1 MPGGQFSR
9 EARRSPYTPAV
20 MKILVDG
27 YNLIAALWGM
37 GGDRA
42 ELERQREQ
50 LVETISR
57 YKKARGHQMEVVFDG
72 WKDGDPMGS
81 RTRDRGVEVVFSP
94 KGVTADEVIR
104 DTVQESER
112 EILVVSSDKKVQGWT
127 DTYGGKAINC
137 RTFIARLIETD
148 AEQGTTADEARD
160 DYGDVWEGGTKKRGN
175 PNKKSKRERAVDKKI
190 RKL

>member
-1 MPGGQFSR
+1 
-9 EARRSPYTPAV
+9 

-37 GGDRA
+37 GNSSA
-42 ELERQREQ
+42 ELEKQRGQ
-50 LVETISR
+50 LVESLSQ

-148 AEQGTTADEARD
+148 AEQAVTPDDERD
-160 DYGDVWEGGTKKRGN
+160 DYGDVWEGGTAKKGN
-175 PNKKSKRERAVDKKI
+175 PRKKSKKERAVEKKL